1 MEENIGVRLTENLAM
16 FPAAS
21 VSGWYFANPQARYFG
36 VGKIDIDQTQAF
48 AKRKNIPLDLAER
61 WLKPNLNYESRS
73 KYQESN

>member
-36 VGKIDIDQTQAF
+36 VGKIDIEQAQAF
-48 AKRKNIPLDLAER
+48 AKRKNIPLDLAEK
-61 WLKPNLNYESRS
+61 WLKPNLNYESRPKS
-73 KYQESN
+73 QESN